1 MAFLPPLLQESLVC
15 LETALPCLLGQYWYL
30 GHEVWGLQLW
40 GRAGF
45 SLAHTDIIFQGHACE
60 WDDSEALMS
69 LPVLAEF
76 PSQGPRTGSSLFAAT
91 PMTPHRYF
99 PFEDSRT
106 FRNSVCSLNR
116 VGTVWPMEKLT
127 FARLRT
133 DELLS
138 ARWSWWHRWKFTV
151 GTLWTEGSCWKP
163 RPQEIIPLERSPTGN
178 HQWELRPLSQ
188 VWDTCRFKPWM
199 TFYPWVF
206 LKVLSNSP

>member
-1 MAFLPPLLQESLVC
+1 
-15 LETALPCLLGQYWYL
+15 
-30 GHEVWGLQLW
+30 
-40 GRAGF
+40 
-45 SLAHTDIIFQGHACE
+45 
-60 WDDSEALMS
+60 MS

-91 PMTPHRYF
+91 PMTTYCYF
-99 PFEDSRT
+99 PFEDSRSV
-106 FRNSVCSLNR
+106 RNSVCSLNR
-116 VGTVWPMEKLT
+116 VGTVWLMEKLT
-127 FARLRT
+127 FGRLRT

-138 ARWSWWHRWKFTV
+138 EV
-151 GTLWTEGSCWKP
+151 GDIDVSSQLAPCELRGPCWKP

-206 LKVLSNSP
+206 LKVLSDSPWEE